1 MKQMNKL
8 ALRFFSALL
17 AFLMPLSL
25 CQTAFAAEAGSLRI
39 GSLEELEDFA
49 KNVLRMSTPRGL
61 MWF

>member
-49 KNVLRMSTPRGL
+49 KKMFFG
-61 MWF
+61 